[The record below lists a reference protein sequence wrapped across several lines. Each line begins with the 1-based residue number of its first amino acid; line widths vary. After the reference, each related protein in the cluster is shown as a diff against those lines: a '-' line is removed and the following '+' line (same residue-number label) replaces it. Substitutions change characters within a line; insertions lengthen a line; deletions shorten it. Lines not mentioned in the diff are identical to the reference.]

1 MSFKETAE
9 KFYIKFLTPEERFEA
24 CRNFCEHGKN
34 PVTNRPVTAGKPIHT
49 ALINICN
56 NCEGLTT
63 GIYTPISP
71 EEFERK
77 IGVKLNLPYEVLTPV
92 TEVYQPVE
100 VKTTVPTRTFP
111 LTTTTP
117 TRTLPPPTT
126 TRMPPPTTTPTRTL
140 PPPTRTLPPP
150 TTTRMPPPTTTP
162 TRTVPPSR
170 FQPVTTFQPTKVLPQ
185 TKEVITTVK
194 KLPTVQEQEAKKQ
207 ICSEIPANVLETA
220 EKLNEIL
227 PTDYNVIVID
237 KDQLILASIPADKT
251 TVISDVEVLTE
262 SPETVVNEV
271 EDEDIRGLIDVVRD
285 YIILELSNVKVF
297 YAKPVISSEA
307 ETESETEGR
316 VQKRE
321 VPEEATFEGIPQEE

>member
-126 TRMPPPTTTPTRTL
+126 TRMPPPTTTPTRTI
-140 PPPTRTLPPP
+140 PPPTRTLPPPTTTRMPPPP

-170 FQPVTTFQPTKVLPQ
+170 FQPVTTFQP
-185 TKEVITTVK
+185 
-194 KLPTVQEQEAKKQ
+194 
-207 ICSEIPANVLETA
+207 
-220 EKLNEIL
+220 
-227 PTDYNVIVID
+227 
-237 KDQLILASIPADKT
+237 
-251 TVISDVEVLTE
+251 
-262 SPETVVNEV
+262 
-271 EDEDIRGLIDVVRD
+271 
-285 YIILELSNVKVF
+285 
-297 YAKPVISSEA
+297 
-307 ETESETEGR
+307 
-316 VQKRE
+316 
-321 VPEEATFEGIPQEE
+321 